1 MGVSTKYNDRRED
14 TKMYS
19 IDKVKAIVYGVKN
32 EIIQLMLDKLSAI
45 IDKELMYYESK
56 GVSKCYR
63 NFTYKGIYLGIENN
77 WNKIYSRNT
86 KNVVLEWNPNKVKLD
101 KFPIDLRILF
111 EDLNKVEVMCF
122 DVAIDVPIALENLIV
137 LKQHELQ
144 RMNILSHSKIETY
157 YIGKFNENGFC
168 RIYDKAKESKL
179 DHDLTRIEIHLKNVG
194 LYGYYNSIKKLK
206 LPNILIFDES
216 NLNDISDTNKV
227 LVQACYKMP
236 QLLSILEKRKRK
248 QIKDLIKNN
257 LKQIDISIENIMQTC
272 LNFKFIE

>member
-32 EIIQLMLDKLSAI
+32 EIIQLMLDKLSAV

-86 KNVVLEWNPNKVKLD
+86 KNVVLEWNPNKIKLD